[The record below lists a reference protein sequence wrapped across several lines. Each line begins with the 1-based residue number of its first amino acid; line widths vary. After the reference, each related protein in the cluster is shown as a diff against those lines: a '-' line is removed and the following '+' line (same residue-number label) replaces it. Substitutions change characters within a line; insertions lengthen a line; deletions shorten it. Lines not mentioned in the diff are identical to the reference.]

1 MCPSWAQPPFYSK
14 HPDISLVGGIYLISN
29 ESKVILILM
38 ALFALL
44 ACDAFAGDLSARAV
58 VALGS
63 AKLSAPSAVTAQA
76 ANNSSTNTSFMNNT
90 SMNSSATGFASMNIS
105 AVSDTSTNL
114 SSMNSSI
121 ADSTIAGLSDS
132 KNEMPE
138 PVHNVPVMD
147 LSRYAK
153 DRLNK
158 KLGGYRNII
167 YPMAESSGF
176 SATTSSGSGGGCGC

>member
-1 MCPSWAQPPFYSK
+1 
-14 HPDISLVGGIYLISN
+14 LISKK
-29 ESKVILILM
+29 SKVTLILM

-63 AKLSAPSAVTAQA
+63 AKLSVPSGFTAQA

-90 SMNSSATGFASMNIS
+90 SMNSSATGFTSMNIS
-105 AVSDTSTNL
+105 AVSATSINL
-114 SSMNSSI
+114 SSNASMNSPI
-121 ADSTIAGLSDS
+121 ADSAIASLSDS
-132 KNEMPE
+132 KNKLIE
-138 PVHNVPVMD
+138 PAHKVPVMD

-176 SATTSSGSGGGCGC
+176 SATTSSGSVVVAADADESLQRFLPFP

>member
-1 MCPSWAQPPFYSK
+1 MISK
-14 HPDISLVGGIYLISN
+14 K
-29 ESKVILILM
+29 SKVTLILM

-44 ACDAFAGDLSARAV
+44 ACDAFAWDLSTRAA

-63 AKLSAPSAVTAQA
+63 GKLSVPSGVTAQA

-90 SMNSSATGFASMNIS
+90 SMNSSATGFTSINIS
-105 AVSDTSTNL
+105 AVSATSINL
-114 SSMNSSI
+114 SSNASMNSSI
-121 ADSTIAGLSDS
+121 ADSTIATLSDS
-132 KNEMPE
+132 KNKLIE
-138 PVHNVPVMD
+138 PVHKVPIMD

>member
-1 MCPSWAQPPFYSK
+1 
-14 HPDISLVGGIYLISN
+14 LISKK
-29 ESKVILILM
+29 SKVTLILM

-44 ACDAFAGDLSARAV
+44 ACDAFAGDLSTRAV

-63 AKLSAPSAVTAQA
+63 AKLSVPSGFTAQA
-76 ANNSSTNTSFMNNT
+76 ANNSSTNASFMNNT
-90 SMNSSATGFASMNIS
+90 SVDLSATGFTSMNIS
-105 AVSDTSTNL
+105 SNTST
-114 SSMNSSI
+114 NSSI
-121 ADSTIAGLSDS
+121 ADSRIASLSDS
-132 KNEMPE
+132 KNKLLE
-138 PVHNVPVMD
+138 PARKVPVMD

-158 KLGGYRNII
+158 KLGGYRNVL